1 LKSLLEKLN
10 TVEVDL
16 DGLLRHLLD
25 SLNSSSKKVELL
37 ALFFQV
43 LQEDLES
50 ESLNDL
56 RETLEGYLK

>member
-1 LKSLLEKLN
+1 MKSLLEKLN

>member
-1 LKSLLEKLN
+1 LLEKLN